1 MQRDHSR
8 SDSKQQRLHWEL
20 ISEDENLQPPKKK
33 RKLHEADHPH
43 QEELDQSQ
51 NSTPR
56 RSGNEA
62 EEEEQIVVS
71 EGEFS

>member
-1 MQRDHSR
+1 MQSSHSR
-8 SDSKQQRLHWEL
+8 SDSKQRLQWDL

-33 RKLHEADHPH
+33 RKLNEADHPH
-43 QEELDQSQ
+43 QEEPDQSQ

-56 RSGNEA
+56 RTSNEA
-62 EEEEQIVVS
+62 EEEQIVVS